1 MEISMEVHQRER
13 KKERKK
19 EQQKKLKTALPNDT
33 VILLLAWIQ
42 RIIYQHTGATGCN
55 AHLPQHS
62 SLLPSYGIRNDAT
75 TNERIKKMCYINGKL
90 FTHNE

>member
-1 MEISMEVHQRER
+1 MDPKDHISTYRS
-13 KKERKK
+13 
-19 EQQKKLKTALPNDT
+19 NS
-33 VILLLAWIQ
+33 
-42 RIIYQHTGATGCN
+42 CN
-55 AHLPQHS
+55 AHLPQLS